1 MHRQTLR
8 LFGLI
13 LVSTFALAMLWEFAL
28 EDIILAE
35 VGAGVP
41 ESVADK
47 WEYVIT
53 ATAFV
58 VLALAAPLG
67 MALRADIRR
76 RDLERG
82 LRQAATVFE
91 NTLDGVMIT
100 GVDGNIMAVNKAFTR
115 ITGFA
120 LEEVLGRNPRLL
132 RSDRHDRGFYE
143 AMHSSVSRTGH
154 WQGEVW
160 NRCKSGELLPVWENI
175 SAIRDEEGRTTS
187 YVAVF
192 SDISA
197 IKRSQERLAHLA
209 HHDALTD
216 LPNRL
221 LLEDRLTH
229 ALEHARRGGHRLAVL
244 FLDLDG
250 FKAVND
256 SLGHHRGDLLLQQ
269 VADRLTCCVRE
280 ADTVARLGGDEF
292 IVILES
298 LKDRREVTRV
308 AGEILQL
315 VSGPLEL
322 DGHPVSVTTSI
333 GISLYPDDGG
343 DVTGLV
349 RCADTAMY
357 RAKASGR
364 NNLRFYAE
372 TDAEEDL
379 AVPAVAGDGR
389 PARA

>member
-13 LVSTFALAMLWEFAL
+13 LVSTFALALLWEFAL
-28 EDIILAE
+28 EDIILVDGG
-35 VGAGVP
+35 VGAP
-41 ESVADK
+41 ESVAHK

-67 MALRADIRR
+67 MTLRADIRR

-100 GVDGNIMAVNKAFTR
+100 GVEGNIMAVNKAFTG

-120 LEEVLGRNPRLL
+120 LEEVLGKNARIL
-132 RSDRHDRGFYE
+132 RSDRHGRGFYE
-143 AMHSSVSRTGH
+143 AMQASLSRTGH

-175 SAIRDEEGRTTS
+175 SAIRDDEGRTTS

-192 SDISA
+192 SDISP
-197 IKRSQERLAHLA
+197 IKRSQERLAYLA
-209 HHDALTD
+209 HHDALTN

-229 ALEHARRGGHRLAVL
+229 ALEHARRGGHPLAVL

-292 IVILES
+292 IVVLES
-298 LKDRREVTRV
+298 LKDRSEVSRV

-315 VSGPLEL
+315 LSGPVEL
-322 DGHPVSVTTSI
+322 DGHRVSVTTSI
-333 GISLYPDDGG
+333 GISLYPDDGE

-349 RCADTAMY
+349 RRADTAMY
-357 RAKASGR
+357 RAKASGM
-364 NNLRFYAE
+364 NNLRFYGE
-372 TDAEEDL
+372 IDAGEDL
-379 AVPAVAGDGR
+379 AARAGAGQGR
-389 PARA
+389 PARV

>member
-8 LFGLI
+8 VFALI
-13 LVSTFALAMLWEFAL
+13 LVSTLALAVLWEFVL
-28 EDIILAE
+28 EDITLAE
-35 VGAGVP
+35 VGAEAP

-67 MALRADIRR
+67 MTLGADIRR

-100 GVDGNIMAVNKAFTR
+100 GVDGNIMAVNKAFTS

-120 LEEVLGRNPRLL
+120 LEEMLGKNSRLL
-132 RSDRHDRGFYE
+132 RSDRHGRGFYE
-143 AMHSSVSRTGH
+143 AMQISLSRTGH
-154 WQGEVW
+154 W
-160 NRCKSGELLPVWENI
+160 
-175 SAIRDEEGRTTS
+175 
-187 YVAVF
+187 
-192 SDISA
+192 
-197 IKRSQERLAHLA
+197 
-209 HHDALTD
+209 
-216 LPNRL
+216 
-221 LLEDRLTH
+221 
-229 ALEHARRGGHRLAVL
+229 LAVL

-280 ADTVARLGGDEF
+280 ADTVARLGGDNF
-292 IVILES
+292 IVVLES
-298 LKDRREVTRV
+298 LKDRREVRRV

-315 VSGPLEL
+315 MSGPFEL
-322 DGHPVSVTTSI
+322 DGQPVSVTTSI

-349 RCADTAMY
+349 RRADTAMY

-372 TDAEEDL
+372 TDGGEDL
-379 AVPAVAGDGR
+379 AVPAAAGEGR
-389 PARA
+389 PASA